1 MEEKNSNL
9 IFPAFLF
16 DAHIATV
23 EYLYYAYNKIRKIL

>member
-16 DAHIATV
+16 DAHIATGI
-23 EYLYYAYNKIRKIL
+23 YYAYNKIRKIL